1 MLEALLVNVIPACVD
16 PTLVGEN
23 VTLSGTLW
31 PAARVNGKVNP
42 DRLKPVPL
50 VFTAD
55 TVALVGPPFERETT
69 SVSLCPVTTLPKSKV
84 DGVHVNC

>member
-1 MLEALLVNVIPACVD
+1 MLVNVIPACVD

-42 DRLKPVPL
+42 DRLKLVPL
-50 VFTAD
+50 VFRAD
-55 TVALVGPPFERETT
+55 TVTLVGPPFETETI
-69 SVSLCPVTTLPKSKV
+69 SLSLCPITTLPKSRV
-84 DGVHVNC
+84 DGAHVNC